1 MKSLPALVSCFVSAL
16 YPGKRKIGALVCSAS
31 LCFVAI
37 GHSAIVHAQAEVPK
51 YAFRYDQS
59 VEVEQEGKKLANAW
73 AGGLNAGQFS
83 KMHLNDDTVEDL
95 VVFDRTNNK
104 LSTFIATAGSDG
116 YYFRYAPEYESQ
128 FPDLLGWAKLADYDG
143 DGRKDLFAHTN
154 LGIIVYR
161 NISVNGRIRWQI
173 VADPVYTKGLS
184 GQINLQVSVA
194 DTPALVDLDNDGD
207 LDILAFSFT
216 GEYINYHQNLSMETY
231 GRPDS
236 LVYKRIGYC
245 WGNFRTSH
253 CGAIEFGIDCGGG
266 GRMAFPGEG
275 LRVNHAGAS
284 LLVLDL
290 DGDSQ
295 KDILISD
302 IDCNDVMRLNN
313 EGTSPQASFTAFEK
327 GFPVA
332 KPIQFPVFPS
342 LYYED
347 LDFDGVRDLVAS
359 PTVSFN
365 EANQINFRESGWL
378 YHNRGTEALPDFEY
392 RQSDFLQ
399 RDMIDLGE
407 NAVPAFADYDG
418 DGDQDLFVGN
428 GSNLSVNGTGA
439 SITLYENVG
448 SRTQPEFTLRTRD
461 YLNLSSLGL
470 NNLKPLF
477 ADINRDGALDMGFT
491 GNKGQ
496 KTRLWYLP
504 NRSARTQEFQF
515 EPSDTIGLNLPLQLN
530 DTPYPYDLDGDG
542 DLDWLIGGSQGNL
555 SYFETSGNTN
565 QPAFTLKNDQ
575 LGNIAAQSAHRS
587 LNLTIA
593 DFNADG
599 KPDLITGDQ
608 SGRLYLYEDIRQHTE
623 RAWTPVVNLVFNAP
637 EDQFS
642 SPRLGSA
649 VFPVAVDLDGDHLP
663 ELIVGN
669 NAGGLNYLK
678 NISPPGDYIPDSP
691 TALAYPNPVKKYL
704 YINSSFDGEAACL
717 NTLGQV
723 VTSFLPVSA
732 SQEVPMDLSHLANG
746 LYILRITGQ
755 QGETRSLRIVLNK
768 D

>member
-16 YPGKRKIGALVCSAS
+16 CPGKRKNGALVCSAL

-37 GHSAIVHAQAEVPK
+37 GHSAIVQAQEAVPK

-59 VEVEQEGKKLANAW
+59 VRVEQEGKKLANAW
-73 AGGLNAGQFS
+73 AGGLNVGQFS
-83 KMHLNDDTVEDL
+83 KMHINEDSVEDL

-116 YYFRYAPEYESQ
+116 YYFRYTPEYESQ
-128 FPDLLGWAKLADYDG
+128 FPELIGWAKLADYDG

-161 NISVNGRIRWQI
+161 NISVNGKIRWQI

-184 GQINLQVSVA
+184 GLINLQVSVA

-236 LVYKRIGYC
+236 LMYKRIGYC

-290 DGDSQ
+290 DGDTH

-313 EGTSPQASFTAFEK
+313 EGTGPQASFSAFQK
-327 GFPVA
+327 GFPIA

-378 YHNRGTEALPDFEY
+378 YRNQGTEALPDFEY

-428 GSNLSVNGTGA
+428 GSNLSLNGTGA
-439 SITLYENVG
+439 SITFYENVG
-448 SRTQPEFTLRTRD
+448 SRTQPEFVLITSD

-470 NNLKPLF
+470 SNLKPLF
-477 ADINRDGALDMGFT
+477 ADINRDGSTDMGFT

-496 KTRLWYLP
+496 KTRLWYIP
-504 NRSARTQEFQF
+504 NQSARTQRFQF

-555 SYFETSGNTN
+555 AYFETSGSTN
-565 QPAFTLKNDQ
+565 QPVFTLKNDQ
-575 LGNIAAQSAHRS
+575 LGNITAQSANR
-587 LNLTIA
+587 NLVLVIT

-608 SGRLYLYEDIRQHTE
+608 SGRLSLYEDIRQKTE
-623 RAWTPVVNLVFNAP
+623 RAWTPIANLVFNSL

-642 SPRLGSA
+642 SCKMGSMI
-649 VFPVAVDLDGDHLP
+649 FPAAADLNGDNLP
-663 ELIVGN
+663 ELIVGT
-669 NAGGLNYLK
+669 NAGGLHYLK
-678 NISPPGDYIPDSP
+678 NISPLGDYIPDSI

-704 YINSSFDGEAACL
+704 YIKSSFDGEAACF

-732 SQEVPMDLSHLANG
+732 NKEIPMDLSHLANG
-746 LYILRITGQ
+746 LYILRVTGQ
-755 QGETRSLRIVLNK
+755 PGENQSLRVVLNK